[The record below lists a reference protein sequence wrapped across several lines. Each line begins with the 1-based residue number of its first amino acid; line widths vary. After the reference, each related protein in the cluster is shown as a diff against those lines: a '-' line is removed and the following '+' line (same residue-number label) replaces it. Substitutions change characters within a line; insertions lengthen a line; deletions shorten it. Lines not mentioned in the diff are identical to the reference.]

1 MLQPLYFFSPHVAP
15 LGCVVVF
22 VCLCMHTYIYL
33 LIYKCMNE
41 RTKIAPQQT
50 AGSSEGTSCLVCSQL
65 LARLLRADAP
75 SAPCGRLVCSVRTPR
90 EVPSDESGCAFGRAV
105 AFFSP
110 NYLSEWNKMLIFA
123 GYGEK
128 RDDTIL

>member
-1 MLQPLYFFSPHVAP
+1 MLQPLYFFNPHIAP

-41 RTKIAPQQT
+41 RTEIAPQQT
-50 AGSSEGTSCLVCSQL
+50 AGSPEGTSCPVCSQL
-65 LARLLRADAP
+65 LPRPHGAPGP
-75 SAPCGRLVCSVRTPR
+75 SAPCGRAGKCLQASRD
-90 EVPSDESGCAFGRAV
+90 VPSDETS
-105 AFFSP
+105 FFSP

-123 GYGEK
+123 EAWRKK
-128 RDDTIL
+128 RRYHPINVG

>member
-1 MLQPLYFFSPHVAP
+1 
-15 LGCVVVF
+15 
-22 VCLCMHTYIYL
+22 
-33 LIYKCMNE
+33 MNE
-41 RTKIAPQQT
+41 RTEIAPQQT

-65 LARLLRADAP
+65 LPRLLLASGP
-75 SAPCGRLVCSVRTPR
+75 PAPCGRPLCSVRTPR
-90 EVPSDESGCAFGRAV
+90 EVPSDEPGCAFGRAV

-128 RDDTIL
+128 RNDTIL

>member
-1 MLQPLYFFSPHVAP
+1 MNSVSLPSVTSRCGP

-22 VCLCMHTYIYL
+22 VCLCMHTYIFIY
-33 LIYKCMNE
+33 IYKCMNE

-65 LARLLRADAP
+65 LARLLRADAS
-75 SAPCGRLVCSVRTPR
+75 SAPCGRAGKCLWMGW
-90 EVPSDESGCAFGRAV
+90 EVPSEQDV

-110 NYLSEWNKMLIFA
+110 NYLSEWNKKLIFA
-123 GYGEK
+123 EAWRKK
-128 RDDTIL
+128 RRYHPINDG